1 MRSRRFDV
9 LPGLDQKKNMSP
21 RFVDVLLP
29 LGLDTPYSYAVPDG
43 LELQPGDLVQ
53 VPLGNRSM
61 LGCVWPSRSNGK
73 AVDTA
78 KIKSVKARLDYEP
91 LPAELL
97 KLIDWMADYTLAPRG
112 MVLRLALK
120 HGESPGVAR
129 ERVGVRATGKVPG
142 RMTSAREKLLE
153 ALADGFLRAK
163 SDVAREAGVSTSVVD
178 GLVDDGA
185 LETVVLP
192 PEPAAERPDPDH
204 AAPDLSEAQAE
215 AAATLRAAVE
225 ARSFSVHLL
234 DGVTGSGKTEVYF
247 EAVAEALRQ
256 GRQSLILLPE
266 IALTQAFLD
275 RFTRRFGVRP
285 AEWHSAVS
293 IKRRAR
299 ILQGVASGEVR
310 VVAGARS
317 ALFLPFHDLALTII
331 DEEHDPAYKQDEGVA
346 YHARDMAVVR
356 ARLAGAPIVLA
367 SATPSIET
375 EVNARR
381 GRYIRLALPERF
393 GGAKV
398 PGLSPIDLR
407 KEGPPRGRWIAPRL
421 VEEISQTLE
430 DRGQALLF
438 LNRRGY
444 APLTVCRSCGHRMRC
459 PSCSAWLVEH
469 RFRRRLSCHH
479 CGYQAP
485 VPENCPSC
493 NAKDSLIPVG
503 PGVERLQEEVQALF
517 PEARS
522 LVLSS
527 DLTGG
532 VERMRA
538 ELDAVA
544 RGEVDIVVGTQLVA
558 KGHNFPGLAL
568 VGVVDADVGLGHG
581 DPRAAERTFQLVH
594 QVAGRAGRGAAE
606 GRGFI
611 QTHMPEHPVMQALVK
626 GDRAAFYETEIA
638 AREEAHLPP
647 FGRMASLVISATDAH
662 AAEAHARR
670 LAACAPISR
679 EVRVLGPAEAPLAV
693 LRGRHRW
700 RLLARA
706 PRGFDLSAYL
716 SAWRAVAP
724 KVTGNLR
731 VAIDVDPISFL

>member
-1 MRSRRFDV
+1 
-9 LPGLDQKKNMSP
+9 MSIQS
-21 RFVDVLLP
+21 VDVLLP
-29 LGLDTPYSYAVPDG
+29 LGLDTPYSYLVPEN
-43 LELQPGDLVQ
+43 LSLKPGDLVH
-53 VPLGNRSM
+53 VPLGTRGM
-61 LGCVWPSRSNGK
+61 VGCVWPGGGART
-73 AVDTA
+73 VDTA
-78 KIKSVKARLDYEP
+78 KLKSVKAKLDFEP
-91 LPAELL
+91 LPEDLM
-97 KLIDWMADYTLAPRG
+97 KLIDWMADYTLAPKG
-112 MVLRLALK
+112 MVLRMALR
-120 HGESPGVAR
+120 HGESPGPQR
-129 ERVGVRATGKVPG
+129 ERVGVRATGRDSV
-142 RMTSAREKLLE
+142 RMTAARGKLL
-153 ALADGFLRAK
+153 ALLADGFVRGKGEA
-163 SDVAREAGVSTSVVD
+163 AREAGVSPSVVD
-178 GLVDDGA
+178 GLVDEGV

-192 PEPAAERPDPDH
+192 PEPAAERPDPTH
-204 AAPDLSEAQAE
+204 STPTLSPAQEE
-215 AAATLRAAVE
+215 AAAELRQAV
-225 ARSFSVHLL
+225 ADKAFSVRLL

-247 EAVAEALRQ
+247 EAVAAALAE
-256 GRQSLILLPE
+256 GRQALILLPE

-275 RFTRRFGVRP
+275 RFTRRFGVKP
-285 AEWHSAVS
+285 AEWHSGVS
-293 IKRRAR
+293 TKRRAR
-299 ILQGVASGEVR
+299 ILNGVAKGEVQ

-317 ALFLPFHDLALTII
+317 ALFLPFQDLGLVIV
-331 DEEHDPAYKQDEGVA
+331 DEEHDPAYKQDEGVC

-356 ARLAGAPIVLA
+356 ARFARAPIVLA

-381 GRYIRLALPERF
+381 GRYGRLALPERF

-398 PGLSPIDLR
+398 PGLAPIDLR
-407 KEGPPRGRWIAPRL
+407 KEGPPRGRWISPRL
-421 VEEISQTLE
+421 AQEMGETVEGG
-430 DRGQALLF
+430 GQALLF

-444 APLTVCRSCGHRMRC
+444 APLTLCRSCGHRMKC

-485 VPENCPSC
+485 VPEACPSC
-493 NAKDSLIPVG
+493 NAKDSLIPCG
-503 PGVERLQEEVQALF
+503 PGVERLQEEVQTLF

-532 VERMRA
+532 IERMRA

-544 RGEVDIVVGTQLVA
+544 RGEVDIVIGTQLVA

-568 VGVVDADVGLGHG
+568 VGVVDADVGLGQG

-606 GRGFI
+606 GRGFL

-626 GDRAAFYETEIA
+626 GDRAGFYETEIGS
-638 AREEAHLPP
+638 REEAHLPP
-647 FGRMASLVISATDAH
+647 FGRLASLVISASEAH

-670 LAACAPISR
+670 LASCAPVV
-679 EVRVLGPAEAPLAV
+679 EGVRVLGPAEAPLAV

-700 RLLARA
+700 RLLVRA

-716 SAWRAVAP
+716 RAWNAAAP
-724 KVTGNLR
+724 KVTGNTR
-731 VAIDVDPISFL
+731 VAIDVDPISFM

>member
-1 MRSRRFDV
+1 
-9 LPGLDQKKNMSP
+9 MSA
-21 RFVDVLLP
+21 RIVDVLLP
-29 LGLDTPYSYAVPDG
+29 LGLDTPYSYTVPEGMD
-43 LELQPGDLVQ
+43 LAPGDLVH
-53 VPLGNRSM
+53 VPLASRGM
-61 LGCVWPSRSNGK
+61 VGCVWPTRAPRPSVDTTKLK
-73 AVDTA
+73 AVKA
-78 KIKSVKARLDYEP
+78 KLTYEP
-91 LPAELL
+91 LPADLL
-97 KLIDWMADYTLAPRG
+97 QLIDWMADYTLAPRG
-112 MVLRLALK
+112 MVLRMALR
-120 HGESPGVAR
+120 HGESAGPAR
-129 ERVGVRATGKVPG
+129 ERVGVRATGRAPS
-142 RMTSAREKLLE
+142 RPTAAREKLL
-153 ALADGFLRAK
+153 AFLADGFVRGKAEA
-163 SDVAREAGVSTSVVD
+163 AREAGVSASVVD
-178 GLVDDGA
+178 GLIDDGV

-192 PEPAAERPDPDH
+192 PEPAAELPDPTH
-204 AAPDLSEAQAE
+204 ATPSLSPAQAE
-215 AAATLRAAVE
+215 AAAALRTAVAAR
-225 ARSFSVHLL
+225 AFSVHLV

-247 EAVAEALRQ
+247 EAVAETLAQQRQ
-256 GRQSLILLPE
+256 ALILLPE

-275 RFTRRFGVRP
+275 RFTRRFGVKP
-285 AEWHSAVS
+285 AEWHSGVS
-293 IKRRAR
+293 TRRRAR
-299 ILQGVASGEVR
+299 VLEGVARGEVK

-317 ALFLPFHDLALTII
+317 ALFLPFADLGLVIV
-331 DEEHDPAYKQDEGVA
+331 DEEHDPAYKQEDGVA

-356 ARLAGAPIVLA
+356 ARFARAPIVLA

-381 GRYIRLALPERF
+381 GRYARLALPERF

-398 PGLSPIDLR
+398 PGLAPIDLR
-407 KEGPPRGRWIAPRL
+407 REGPARGRWIAPRL
-421 VEEISQTLE
+421 ADEINETVEGG
-430 DRGQALLF
+430 GQALLF

-444 APLTVCRSCGHRMRC
+444 APLTLCRSCGHRMRC

-469 RFRRRLSCHH
+469 RFRRRLACHH

-485 VPENCPSC
+485 VPESCPGC
-493 NAKDSLIPVG
+493 GAKDSLMPCG

-517 PEARS
+517 PDARS

-544 RGEVDIVVGTQLVA
+544 RGEVDVVIGTQLVA

-606 GRGFI
+606 GRGFL

-626 GDRAAFYETEIA
+626 GDRAAFYETEIR

-647 FGRMASLVISATDAH
+647 FGRMASLIVSATESH

-670 LAACAPISR
+670 LAQCAPIVDG
-679 EVRVLGPAEAPLAV
+679 VRVLGPAEAPLAL

-700 RLLARA
+700 RLLVRA
-706 PRGFDLSAYL
+706 PRAFDLSTYL
-716 SAWRAVAP
+716 RQWRAAAP
-724 KVTGNLR
+724 KVTGNTR
-731 VAIDVDPISFL
+731 VAIDVDPLSFM